1 MKAVLSMIIAL
12 VRPKRG
18 FSAIGESA
26 KWLWLVPLT
35 LLVASAVAKGA
46 VNTPLTIAEQQEVIE
61 QQMSGFEAETT
72 EAEGTRAEREKA
84 EAEGEVVMPE
94 ETNVVTPDIETVSG
108 IATVSAVVFAAL
120 GAIASIMLSALF
132 FYVAAKVAA
141 KELSYSAPLTVV
153 GVMLIPQAI
162 RNLVQTVYILV
173 TGKALMHPGLGA
185 LVAPADAM
193 QAPPASY
200 AVLSQIDLW
209 VFWSLFILFG
219 GLTSTLIGLE
229 KKRAWTAFGVFVF
242 VVFVMQAVPTFVT
255 SAFRGSMG

>member
-1 MKAVLSMIIAL
+1 MKAILSMLIAL
-12 VRPKRG
+12 IRPKRG
-18 FSAIGESA
+18 FSAIGDSA
-26 KWLWLVPLT
+26 KWLWLVPLA

-46 VNTPLTIAEQQEVIE
+46 VNTPLTISEQQELIE
-61 QQMSGFEAETT
+61 QQMTQAES
-72 EAEGTRAEREKA
+72 EYAESEGERAERDKA
-84 EAEGEVVMPE
+84 EAEGEVIMPE
-94 ETNVVTPDIETVSG
+94 ETNVVGPDMETVSG

-173 TGKALMHPGLGA
+173 TNKALMYPGLGA
-185 LVAPADAM
+185 LVAPTDPM
-193 QAPPASY
+193 QAPPVSY
-200 AVLSQIDLW
+200 AVLSQIDVW
-209 VFWSLFILFG
+209 VLWSLFVLFG

-242 VVFVMQAVPTFVT
+242 VVFVIQAVPTFVS
-255 SAFRGSMG
+255 SAFMGAMG